1 MADLRDR
8 VRADEGPFQKLLVS
22 IPGFDGYR
30 EREIR
35 RSADKILRDHLV
47 TLVDEAREG
56 LRALISDL
64 TRAGKLGSLDAL
76 DRLAGRL
83 VKLRD
88 NIRLADYGYTGFF
101 DAAKIKE
108 DELDRMYNYDLSLR
122 EQVGGIQAAV
132 AALSADASSS
142 AAAQPD
148 PGLADL
154 DTKITQTQRMLDER
168 GAITA
173 SLVP

>member
-1 MADLRDR
+1 MSDLRDR

-35 RSADKILRDHLV
+35 RAADKILREHLV
-47 TLVDEAREG
+47 TLVDEARER
-56 LRALISDL
+56 LRALISDC
-64 TRAGKLGSLDAL
+64 TRAGKLDALDPL

-108 DELDRMYNYDLSLR
+108 DELDRIYEYDLSLR

-132 AALSADASSS
+132 EALAAETQPESA
-142 AAAQPD
+142 
-148 PGLADL
+148 LADL
-154 DTKITQTQRMLDER
+154 DARITQTQRMLDER

-173 SLVP
+173 SLIP